1 MAAILSGPQQA
12 LAQLSIGNYG
22 VQPGLESNYLR
33 YQLSGQDLSKMR
45 VIPGC
50 DVGFGAACN
59 KSGAVLQQLV
69 ESNNGPTYNDL
80 LTRAA
85 GGQQNFQ
92 NFASFYGNN
101 PNLEKI
107 PYTSFWQNDSPYIMD
122 GYRYTLGQTVGRTP
136 QPGLGQVTKNFY
148 WAPEGSGNSLDP
160 RSGLLNLKYSY
171 GRLLL
176 QEVAKIPNWKQQ
188 IQAQDLPPE
197 VKQYYV
203 NNVSQGLRALNSGN
217 EEQLEGRLL
226 NVLSSPYSPE
236 GGPFNRPNAGIPP
249 EFDQIAGQGV
259 PGDVVAGGVPILPG
273 GDVISQEF
281 APIPEADVVT
291 RAGGGGF
298 PYWALA
304 GIPLILLPFLL
315 GGGDDNSSRN
325 VAQTPPGGGGV
336 TPPGGG
342 VTPGGGGVTPGGGGV
357 TPPGGGVT
365 PPGGGVTPGGGGV
378 TPGGGGVTPPGGGVT
393 PGGGGVTPPGG
404 GVTPP
409 GGGVTPPGG
418 GVTPPPPVQ
427 RIPESSTLTPLLLLT
442 MIMSILSYRKWL
454 KPGVRM

>member
-1 MAAILSGPQQA
+1 MAAILSAPQQA
-12 LAQLSIGNYG
+12 LAQLSIGHYG

-50 DVGFGAACN
+50 SVGFGAACN

-69 ESNNGPTYNDL
+69 ESNNGPSYNDL
-80 LTRAA
+80 VIRAA

-122 GYRYTLGQTVGRTP
+122 GYRYTLGQTVSRTP
-136 QPGLGQVTKNFY
+136 QAGLGQVTKNFY
-148 WAPEGSGNSLDP
+148 WSPEGSGNSLDP

-176 QEVAKIPNWKQQ
+176 EEVAKIPNWKQQ
-188 IQAQDLPPE
+188 IQSQDLPPE

-203 NNVSQGLRALNSGN
+203 SKVSQGLRALNSGN
-217 EEQLEGRLL
+217 EEQLEGKLL
-226 NVLSSPYSPE
+226 DVLSAPYTPE
-236 GGPFNRPNAGIPP
+236 ASPFNRPNAGIPQ
-249 EFDQIAGQGV
+249 EFDQIVGQGL
-259 PGDVVAGGVPILPG
+259 PGDVVVGGLPILPE
-273 GDVISQEF
+273 GDVISQEI
-281 APIPEADVVT
+281 APIPEGDVVT
-291 RAGGGGF
+291 RGGGGGF

-304 GIPLILLPFLL
+304 GIPLILLPFLF
-315 GGGDDNSSRN
+315 GGGDDNSSKT
-325 VAQTPPGGGGV
+325 VAV
-336 TPPGGG
+336 TPPSTGE
-342 VTPGGGGVTPGGGGV
+342 
-357 TPPGGGVT
+357 
-365 PPGGGVTPGGGGV
+365 
-378 TPGGGGVTPPGGGVT
+378 
-393 PGGGGVTPPGG
+393 
-404 GVTPP
+404 
-409 GGGVTPPGG
+409 
-418 GVTPPPPVQ
+418 TPPPTTGETPPPTTGETPPPTTGETPPPVSPPPVSPPPVSPPPVSPPPVSPPPVSPPPVSPPPVSPPPTQ